1 MKNNI
6 IKILKSSDNI
16 NDLHNELE
24 KYINSKSDKL
34 DVNYKLFTGSKGKS
48 GGIIGV
54 TDKDDI
60 IKLYKIKKH
69 KLWIEHNCIMMHSA
83 YNELIVNNVL
93 RNLDK
98 LTKISERDN
107 KLVLKHTINIKDYGI
122 NNEYQYLIMSK
133 VGLKHKSVDTDTT
146 TLLTNLDELF
156 NTNHLPWIIKNID
169 NPKLMRQYDTMIT
182 AKFNEFF
189 RVLYILQ
196 KHVKYINTDIKP
208 INIFIKREKIYNKT
222 LEDSGC
228 ITGFRLLISDLDKA
242 NIQVNSKTTIIPYT
256 NSYIKKRFLP
266 IRYSCH
272 NYQYSKCKKIN
283 IFEVDILCAILY
295 TFIYFYLTEI
305 NNKLDNKLDVRI
317 IDKLPKLY
325 NLFLNQLPYSKAGFN
340 KLFKLIKNFKM
351 LLKRRKSSTLIHYMI
366 HRYCNYLE

>member
-1 MKNNI
+1 MRNDI
-6 IKILKSSDNI
+6 VKILQSSDNI
-16 NDLHNELE
+16 NVLHNELE
-24 KYINSKSDKL
+24 KYITNKNDNLGVK
-34 DVNYKLFTGSKGKS
+34 YKLFSGSQGAS
-48 GGIIGV
+48 GGMIGI

-60 IKLYKIKKH
+60 IKLYKIKKSNIWV
-69 KLWIEHNCIMMHSA
+69 KDNCIMLHSA

-98 LTKISERDN
+98 LTKISEREN
-107 KLVLKHTINIKDYGI
+107 KIVLNHTIKVKGYGI
-122 NNEYQYLIMSK
+122 NDNYQYLILNK
-133 VGLKHKSVDTDTT
+133 VGLTDKNKN
-146 TLLTNLDELF
+146 LLTNLDELF
-156 NTNHLPWIIKNID
+156 KTNHLPWIVKNI
-169 NPKLMRQYDTMIT
+169 NNVKLMKQYDTMIT
-182 AKFNEFF
+182 AKFNELF
-189 RVLYILQ
+189 RVIYILQ

-208 INIFIKREKIYNKT
+208 ANIFIKREKIYNKT

-242 NIQVNSKTTIIPYT
+242 NIQVNGKTTIITY
-256 NSYIKKRFLP
+256 SKSLIIRRFLP

-283 IFEVDILCAILY
+283 IFEIDILCIILY
-295 TFIYFYLTEI
+295 TLIYFYLSEI
-305 NNKLDNKLDVRI
+305 NNKLDGRI

-325 NLFLNQLPYSKAGFN
+325 NLFINQLPYSKAGFN

-351 LLKRRKSSTLIHYMI
+351 FLKRSQRMTLIHYMI